1 MMKSEEI
8 RQKFLDY
15 FKNLD
20 HTIVPSSPVVPI
32 DDPTLLFTN
41 AGMNQFKDI
50 FIGRTA
56 CPYNPPRAASV
67 QKCIRVSGKHNDLEE
82 VGRDGWHHTFFEMLG
97 NWSFGDYFKKE
108 AIVWAWELL
117 TKHYGLPP
125 ERLWAAVHENDD
137 ESAEIWE
144 KVVGLPP
151 EKIARCG
158 DKDNFWEMAD
168 TGPCGP
174 TTEIHYDWGEEID
187 PDGLP
192 NSSERFVEVWNIV
205 FMQYFRN
212 PDGSLDPLP
221 AKNVDTGMGFER
233 LVAIL
238 QGTRDNYRTDIFAP
252 LLDKIAEISG
262 HDYDEGGEITVAF
275 RVLADHIRALA
286 FAIADGAIPGST
298 GRGYVLRRI
307 LRRAAR
313 FSRVLGV
320 HEPILWRLV
329 TPLVDKMG
337 SVYPELVQRAQ
348 MISQVIKSEE
358 ERFGKTLD
366 FGIELF
372 EKIADELEAKGEK
385 VIPGESAFLLYDT
398 YGFPLDLT
406 QLMARERGLEV
417 DVEGFEQL
425 MEQQRERARS
435 AGTFEVEHRQKGKW
449 LQITPGEDSH
459 KLCYQTESAESE
471 IRMVRPGENGRV
483 EVVLAETPFYAESG
497 GQVGDT
503 GTIKGE
509 NFVLR
514 VEDTQPEGTHIVHIC
529 RVESEDIPFERLV
542 EIFRENPRVFAEV
555 DHERRWAIRKNH
567 TATHLLHSA
576 LRKVF
581 GEHIR
586 QAGSLVAP
594 DRLRFDYTHYEQPSP
609 EQLERVERLV
619 NEVVQRDIP
628 VETKITTYQE
638 AVKEGAM
645 ALFGEKYG
653 EQVRMVVVG
662 DFSKELCGGTHLS
675 RTGEIGLFLI
685 THEENIGSGMRRI
698 EALTGMAAVEYVLG
712 LRRNWRKVE
721 EHLAA
726 TGEGVFSKIDKL
738 FADLEELKKL
748 RQQLARGKA
757 SDIAEQLFAEAERVG
772 DSRVV
777 VAKVEVSSRDELFKI
792 MESLEKKIPS
802 GVILLGAV
810 VDGGKVA
817 FGCSVTPDVIKNF
830 GLKAGDIVREVAK
843 IAGGGGGGRP
853 DFAQAG
859 GKNPEKLDEALELG
873 RKLILEKLKG

>member
-1 MMKSEEI
+1 MKSEEI

-144 KVVGLPP
+144 KVVGLPL
-151 EKIARCG
+151 EKIVRCG

-221 AKNVDTGMGFER
+221 ARNVDTGMGFER

-252 LLDKIAEISG
+252 LLDKIAEMSG

-320 HEPILWRLV
+320 HEPILWKLV

-417 DVEGFEQL
+417 DVEGFERL

-435 AGTFEVEHRQKGKW
+435 AGTFEVEHRQKGEW

-459 KLCYQTESAESE
+459 KLCYETESAESE
-471 IRMVRPGENGRV
+471 IRKVRPGEGGKI

-514 VEDTQPEGTHIVHIC
+514 VEDTQPEGTHIIHIC
-529 RVESEDIPFERLV
+529 RVEGEDIPFERLV

-576 LRKVF
+576 LRKVL

-609 EQLERVERLV
+609 EQLERIERLV

-638 AVKEGAM
+638 ATKEGAM

-653 EQVRMVVVG
+653 EQVRMVVMG

-698 EALTGMAAVEYVLG
+698 EAVTGTKAVEYVLD
-712 LRRNWRKVE
+712 LRRRWRTVE
-721 EHLAA
+721 GRLSA
-726 TGEGVFSKIDKL
+726 TGDSVFSKIDKL
-738 FADLEELKKL
+738 FADLEELKRI

-757 SDIAEQLFAEAERVG
+757 SDIAEQLFASAEKIG

-792 MESLEKKIPS
+792 MESLEKKMPS

-817 FGCSVTPDVIKNF
+817 FGCSITPDVIKNF

-873 RKLILEKLKG
+873 RKLTSEKLRE

>member
-117 TKHYGLPP
+117 TKHYGIPP

-151 EKIARCG
+151 EKIVRCG

-221 AKNVDTGMGFER
+221 ARNVDTGMGFDR

-313 FSRVLGV
+313 
-320 HEPILWRLV
+320 
-329 TPLVDKMG
+329 
-337 SVYPELVQRAQ
+337 
-348 MISQVIKSEE
+348 IS
-358 ERFGKTLD
+358 
-366 FGIELF
+366 
-372 EKIADELEAKGEK
+372 
-385 VIPGESAFLLYDT
+385 P
-398 YGFPLDLT
+398 
-406 QLMARERGLEV
+406 
-417 DVEGFEQL
+417 
-425 MEQQRERARS
+425 
-435 AGTFEVEHRQKGKW
+435 
-449 LQITPGEDSH
+449 
-459 KLCYQTESAESE
+459 
-471 IRMVRPGENGRV
+471 
-483 EVVLAETPFYAESG
+483 
-497 GQVGDT
+497 
-503 GTIKGE
+503 
-509 NFVLR
+509 
-514 VEDTQPEGTHIVHIC
+514 
-529 RVESEDIPFERLV
+529 
-542 EIFRENPRVFAEV
+542 
-555 DHERRWAIRKNH
+555 
-567 TATHLLHSA
+567 
-576 LRKVF
+576 
-581 GEHIR
+581 
-586 QAGSLVAP
+586 
-594 DRLRFDYTHYEQPSP
+594 
-609 EQLERVERLV
+609 
-619 NEVVQRDIP
+619 
-628 VETKITTYQE
+628 
-638 AVKEGAM
+638 
-645 ALFGEKYG
+645 
-653 EQVRMVVVG
+653 
-662 DFSKELCGGTHLS
+662 S
-675 RTGEIGLFLI
+675 RT
-685 THEENIGSGMRRI
+685 
-698 EALTGMAAVEYVLG
+698 AA
-712 LRRNWRKVE
+712 
-721 EHLAA
+721 
-726 TGEGVFSKIDKL
+726 
-738 FADLEELKKL
+738 
-748 RQQLARGKA
+748 
-757 SDIAEQLFAEAERVG
+757 
-772 DSRVV
+772 
-777 VAKVEVSSRDELFKI
+777 
-792 MESLEKKIPS
+792 
-802 GVILLGAV
+802 
-810 VDGGKVA
+810 
-817 FGCSVTPDVIKNF
+817 
-830 GLKAGDIVREVAK
+830 
-843 IAGGGGGGRP
+843 
-853 DFAQAG
+853 
-859 GKNPEKLDEALELG
+859 
-873 RKLILEKLKG
+873 